1 MPGKTEKLEIDNKVD
16 FIKEYIEIS
25 IKDMKKHRK
34 ENQRRASI
42 IKVSTLVFSSLA
54 TILLGVQLNIQE
66 SILKNVAFVFSAIVT
81 LLNAMEPFFNF
92 RALWIEHEQ
101 GLANMYRL
109 QNDLDFYLAGRKTE
123 DIDPNK
129 IEVFRKRY
137 EEIWNSLNENYIR
150 FRRTE
155 SG

>member
-1 MPGKTEKLEIDNKVD
+1 M
-16 FIKEYIEIS
+16 
-25 IKDMKKHRK
+25 
-34 ENQRRASI
+34 
-42 IKVSTLVFSSLA
+42 
-54 TILLGVQLNIQE
+54 
-66 SILKNVAFVFSAIVT
+66 AFVFSAAVT
-81 LLNAMEPFFNF
+81 LLNALEPFFNF

-109 QNDLDFYLAGRKTE
+109 QNDLDFYLAGRKQE
-123 DIDPNK
+123 DIDLNK

-137 EEIWNSLNENYIR
+137 EEVWNNLNENYIR

>member
-1 MPGKTEKLEIDNKVD
+1 MPSKTEKLEIENKVN
-16 FIKEYIEIS
+16 FLKEYIEIS

-34 ENQRRASI
+34 ENQRRASV

-54 TILLGVQLNIQE
+54 TILLGVQLNEQE
-66 SILKNVAFVFSAIVT
+66 SVLKNIAFIFSAVVT
-81 LLNAMEPFFNF
+81 LLNALEPFFNF

-109 QNDLDFYLAGRKTE
+109 QNDFDFYLAGRNKE